1 MRTQT
6 TALQSIAA
14 AVSPTVESPERQRAA
29 PRLPVITAV
38 AAIIAVLLASG
49 LAVAINLS

>member
-1 MRTQT
+1 MRTET
-6 TALQSIAA
+6 TAVQSIAA
-14 AVSPTVESPERQRAA
+14 AVSPTVESPERHPAA
-29 PRLPVITAV
+29 PVITAV

>member
-1 MRTQT
+1 MRTET
-6 TALQSIAA
+6 TAMQSIAE
-14 AVSPTVESPERQRAA
+14 AVSPTVESAELERST
-29 PRLPVITAV
+29 PWPPVVTAV